1 MSKFTQV
8 SGLPKEEFQLFQ
20 LFHLKQKNPV
30 NSLRPGNREEQIDK
44 TNIDRELNEV
54 ASKDSKKLKKKKTNI
69 AHSAKRTQLTLKKT
83 RASN

>member
-1 MSKFTQV
+1 MSLKFRPSKRRV
-8 SGLPKEEFQLFQ
+8 SALPTFSPEAEKSGEFTS
-20 LFHLKQKNPV
+20 P
-30 NSLRPGNREEQIDK
+30 RESERQINK
-44 TNIDRELNEV
+44 TNIQRELNEV